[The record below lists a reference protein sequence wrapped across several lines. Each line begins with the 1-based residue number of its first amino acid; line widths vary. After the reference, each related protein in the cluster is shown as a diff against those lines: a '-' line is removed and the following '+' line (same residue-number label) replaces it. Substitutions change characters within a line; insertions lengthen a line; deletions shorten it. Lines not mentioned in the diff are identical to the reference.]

1 MRRRRNR
8 REEKDSPSFS
18 EYIKVRAKIQ
28 TTLGKHATAELYS
41 VAGRHWAR
49 FLQGRPC
56 RLCDVN
62 ATLVADFTDYLR
74 ARDLRTNTINSYL
87 SSLRAVYN
95 AAVGEGLVDGEPNP
109 FAGLRLKREITAKR
123 AVPASVVEEMA
134 RLDLNDN
141 PEWQRAVDL
150 ALFAFCA
157 FGMPFVDVVCLRKS
171 DIRDGEIVY
180 RRRKTSAEIRIGV
193 TPAMKALFRR
203 YANNTPYV
211 FPLEQEAIERQGYAA
226 YKLLLAKHN
235 RALAR
240 VSEQVGA
247 TTRLTSYVMR
257 HTWASEALAND
268 VSVAIISQALGH
280 SSEQTTRCYL
290 KQLDRSALDEAND
303 RVTGFLNKYIG

>member
-1 MRRRRNR
+1 MIFIDPKLWQVASGTPIGNVDVGDIVQLRENLVPVDYIVVHQGLPSSMYDASCDGTWLLRKDIAENR
-8 REEKDSPSFS
+8 EWND
-18 EYIKVRAKIQ
+18 
-28 TTLGKHATAELYS
+28 TN
-41 VAGRHWAR
+41 
-49 FLQGRPC
+49 
-56 RLCDVN
+56 VN
-62 ATLVADFTDYLR
+62 DYE
-74 ARDLRTNTINSYL
+74 NSTINSYL

-157 FGMPFVDVVCLRKS
+157 FGMPFVDVVCLRKA
-171 DIRDGEIVY
+171 DIHDGEIVY

-211 FPLEQEAIERQGYAA
+211 FPLEQEDIERQGYAA

-235 RALAR
+235 RVLAR
-240 VSEQVGA
+240 VAEQVGA